1 MLYEESAQYVTT
13 YNNIKPGPALAV
25 CYLFYYDL
33 LQYYYLINVHILLG
47 INVALVLHLSSSNKQ
62 LREVRT

>member
-1 MLYEESAQYVTT
+1 MLSEVSAQHVTI
-13 YNNIKPGPALAV
+13 YNTIKPGPALAV

-33 LQYYYLINVHILLG
+33 LQYYYLINVHKLLG
-47 INVALVLHLSSSNKQ
+47 IDVALALHLSSSNKQ